1 MGNEIIQRR
10 TNWKGWDEDGQM
22 DVQGISMWKKVNWRP
37 PPVNGPGKD
46 RAGDEEEQTE
56 MVWTCG

>member
-1 MGNEIIQRR
+1 MGNEIVQRR

-22 DVQGISMWKKVNWRP
+22 DVQDITMWKKEKWRP
-37 PPVNGPGKD
+37 PPVNVPGKD
-46 RAGDEEEQTE
+46 SDEEEQTE